1 MSENF
6 ICLNCLVQGEN
17 LYHIFLVQLSSL
29 TNVVDL
35 REVIKDKK
43 KYAFPA
49 DQLVLHHTSEQVTN
63 WCDNDADGLLQAVRE
78 GNHTKLLPSCPLSA
92 VFNQPLTSNGLHVL
106 VGLPSDLAVPSAPPA
121 TLCLN
126 CLALGDTRDH
136 IFSVEIS
143 GSKNISFLKK
153 AIKDEVRQTFFNVDA
168 NQLGLYCVSLPNDS
182 KLEDELEGYLHVV
195 VQPPPRELEEAFT
208 DKEGACIDEEEEDTM
223 MAMNALTR
231 LTFTPLKNPPSA
243 MAKSGRYFS
252 HQGGIRKIL
261 DGRCIAEGY
270 DAVGPPI
277 QLFNPAFAYFTS
289 KAFDPDLAVPPAYM
303 TNVYDLVDSSA
314 VIYHSEVQRRD
325 FLKPIIQKLTGHS
338 TIFTQ
343 NADGTAPDGMVLVPQ
358 EHKGFVHLVVYEE
371 KKEFGDGG
379 ADPSTQAAFS
389 YWHIFTQKDAAIHTF
404 RLATCCPVFIIAHAG
419 PWLAILGGIITTR
432 CIVQRLSDYLW
443 LPLHS
448 THDDDHWLRTQSV
461 HRTPTSV
468 V

>member
-1 MSENF
+1 M
-6 ICLNCLVQGEN
+6 
-17 LYHIFLVQLSSL
+17 
-29 TNVVDL
+29 
-35 REVIKDKK
+35 
-43 KYAFPA
+43 
-49 DQLVLHHTSEQVTN
+49 
-63 WCDNDADGLLQAVRE
+63 
-78 GNHTKLLPSCPLSA
+78 
-92 VFNQPLTSNGLHVL
+92 
-106 VGLPSDLAVPSAPPA
+106 
-121 TLCLN
+121 
-126 CLALGDTRDH
+126 
-136 IFSVEIS
+136 
-143 GSKNISFLKK
+143 
-153 AIKDEVRQTFFNVDA
+153 
-168 NQLGLYCVSLPNDS
+168 
-182 KLEDELEGYLHVV
+182 EGYLHVV
-195 VQPPPRELEEAFT
+195 VQPPPRELEEAFI

-270 DAVGPPI
+270 DVVGPPI

-325 FLKPIIQKLTGHS
+325 FLKPIMQKLTGHS

-343 NADGTAPDGMVLVPQ
+343 NADGTAPDGVVLVPQ

-389 YWHIFTQKDAAIHTF
+389 YWHIFTQKDAAIHTL

-432 CIVQRLSDYLW
+432 CIVQRLTDYLW
-443 LPLHS
+443 PPLHS
-448 THDDDHWLRTQSV
+448 THDDDHWLRIGRIFYVLNQSIERLRLWYENNRELP
-461 HRTPTSV
+461 HNLSIPAPHPRFFPSV
-468 V
+468 PRRH